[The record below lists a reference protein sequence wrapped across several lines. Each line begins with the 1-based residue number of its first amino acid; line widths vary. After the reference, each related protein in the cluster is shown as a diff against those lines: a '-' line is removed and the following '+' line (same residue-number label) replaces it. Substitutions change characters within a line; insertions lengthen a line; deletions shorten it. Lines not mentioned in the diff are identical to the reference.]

1 MSQKLHVNFPLPDVR
16 QQVEPMGFQW
26 VSTRLRIDLGL
37 TKILDGLGLIFSL
50 CFLVGVGLVSRFPD
64 EDMGWMRFEIFLP
77 LAGLPSFHPKYMIQ
91 ILNGCLLNLGRV
103 CFTTGIENLIF
114 KIR

>member
-1 MSQKLHVNFPLPDVR
+1 
-16 QQVEPMGFQW
+16 
-26 VSTRLRIDLGL
+26 
-37 TKILDGLGLIFSL
+37 
-50 CFLVGVGLVSRFPD
+50 
-64 EDMGWMRFEIFLP
+64 MGWMRFEIFLP